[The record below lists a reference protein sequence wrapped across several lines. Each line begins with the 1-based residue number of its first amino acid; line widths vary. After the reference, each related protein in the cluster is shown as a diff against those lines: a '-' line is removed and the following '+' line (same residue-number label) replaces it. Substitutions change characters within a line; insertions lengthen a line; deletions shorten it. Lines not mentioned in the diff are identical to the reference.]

1 MWRGSF
7 PRPIS
12 AGIQPELDLKLLD
25 RIHTKVRKNV
35 DPPISGPL
43 MSAPSGLKCLS
54 FRLISF
60 TLLWFSIN
68 DKS

>member
-1 MWRGSF
+1 
-7 PRPIS
+7 
-12 AGIQPELDLKLLD
+12 
-25 RIHTKVRKNV
+25 
-35 DPPISGPL
+35 

-68 DKS
+68 DKSCFRHLIHVSSNEALRKTLKERHSIVVGDPTEELV